1 MKNNLKNE
9 IYAEY
14 VNETDWYRFDINT
27 LCRKLGTDKEK
38 GLSDDAVKAK
48 RAAQGK
54 NDIFPY
60 AEEEKDNAPKTAFS
74 VLSVLLIICLSLSGF
89 LLNDMT
95 ALPAVILTVLGY
107 VAVLLMFFY
116 SKRNT
121 ASLAQYSIPNVR
133 VIRDGEM
140 YPVSQTKIVQGDL
153 IYLSEGDLVPCDGR
167 LVSASNLKVLEKN
180 ISGGDGVK
188 DADFYEK
195 LNGLDTS
202 MQKNMVFARSAVAS
216 GSCYMIACDTGEH
229 TLPVRRGIKAKAAG
243 SAALDIFTIVARL
256 SRIYAVICSIVLFTV
271 TAVSYA
277 RGGEDTIFS
286 TFLLLLSVAASSYCE
301 LLCAFAYAAVSYGI
315 SSANEKKGAYDTG
328 IVIKN
333 LSAVKRLRELSCLM
347 VPKSGGICERRIVA
361 EKIYTND
368 RELDITEE
376 NTDKL
381 RRTIYIALSTFG
393 GHENHAKSQTA
404 MTQEQDSIYELMKTL
419 GISISDVELSMVP
432 LDYSAGDGEHMFD
445 VALVMYR
452 GQYMTCVRGS
462 AAQIVNRCT
471 RRISNGTPVPL
482 SRDGVEDLL
491 SKADEYEGMAYRVLA
506 IATKPS
512 KYNNLQRTS
521 YAEDDLCFEG
531 FIIMREPYAEN
542 SAEAVEALDGI
553 GVKTVMFCDDMTAQ
567 SVNLA
572 KKLGICRDEAQML
585 SAPEFVASNI
595 NIIDLKMMSY
605 RLFRGL
611 GSRQKRY
618 VADSYLAA
626 GEHVGVIGQHLYD
639 ISLMN
644 GTDTVGFAA
653 NLMLSSKKGKG
664 GEEIKTARYSS
675 EGSEALKRAAD
686 VIIRPVDRYGNG
698 GIYAAYEA
706 ILAARKVCNN
716 VRNILCYI
724 LASNAAR
731 LLIALV
737 SVFTGLA
744 GLSPLQMIFSGI
756 VVDLLAVICMCGA
769 DNKKLSK
776 DADLFKIATENRVK
790 TIIMSV
796 ASGLVCGG
804 FALGG
809 SAIAAAMNH
818 GAGSVSA
825 VCFTSLILLQ
835 LCGCFELM
843 RGRFG
848 FFDGMNSIYIIC
860 SIIVTEYL
868 ALSAIFP
875 TFFTNYLTGTIYTS
889 GIIICVIPAVLFVA
903 VCAVIRKIKN
913 NTVKKK
919 EASE

>member
-1 MKNNLKNE
+1 MKNNVKNYA
-9 IYAEY
+9 YAEY
-14 VNETDWYRFDINT
+14 VSETDWYRYDINT

-38 GLSDDAVKAK
+38 GLTDDAVKAK

-60 AEEEKDNAPKTAFS
+60 AEDEKDNAPKTAFS
-74 VLSVLLIICLSLSGF
+74 VLSVLLIICLTLAGF

-107 VAVLLMFFY
+107 IAVLLMFFY
-116 SKRNT
+116 AKRNT
-121 ASLAQYSIPNVR
+121 ESLSQYSIPNVR
-133 VIRDGEM
+133 VIREGEM

-180 ISGGDGVK
+180 ISGGDGIK

-195 LNGLDTS
+195 LNGLDTAS
-202 MQKNMVFARSAVAS
+202 QKNMVFARSAVAS

-243 SAALDIFTIVARL
+243 SAALDIFTIVSKL
-256 SRIYAVICSIVLFTV
+256 SRIYAVICSIVLFTM
-271 TAVSYA
+271 TAVSYI
-277 RGGEDTIFS
+277 RGGESNIFS

-333 LSAVKRLRELSCLM
+333 LSAVKRLRELTCLM

-361 EKIYTND
+361 EKVYTND
-368 RELDITEE
+368 RELDVTKE
-376 NTDKL
+376 NTDRL

-393 GHENHAKSQTA
+393 GHEKHAKSQTA
-404 MTQEQDSIYELMKTL
+404 MTQEQDAVYELMYTL
-419 GISISDVELSMVP
+419 GISISDVEQSMIP
-432 LDYSAGDGEHMFD
+432 LDHSAGEGEHMFD
-445 VALVMYR
+445 VALVSYK

-462 AAQIVNRCT
+462 AAQIVNRCS
-471 RRISNGTPVPL
+471 RRISNGTPIPL
-482 SRDGVEDLL
+482 SRDGIDDLL
-491 SKADEYEGMAYRVLA
+491 AKAEEYESMAYRVLA
-506 IATKPS
+506 VATKPS
-512 KYNNLQRTS
+512 KYNNLQLTG
-521 YAEDDLCFEG
+521 YTEDDLCFEG
-531 FIIMREPYAEN
+531 YIIMREPYAEN
-542 SAEAVEALDGI
+542 SAQTVAALKSI

-572 KKLGICRDEAQML
+572 KKLGICQGNGQIV
-585 SAPEFVASNI
+585 SAPEVVNSNG
-595 NIIDLKMMSY
+595 NIIDLRIKSST
-605 RLFRGL
+605 LFLGL
-611 GSRQKRY
+611 GSKQKRH
-618 VADSYLAA
+618 VMDTYLTAE
-626 GEHVGVIGQHLYD
+626 EHIGVVGQHLYD

-644 GTDTVGFAA
+644 GTNTVGFAA
-653 NLMLSSKKGKG
+653 NLMLSSKKGKD

-686 VIIRPVDRYGNG
+686 VIIRPVDRQGNG
-698 GIYAAYEA
+698 GINAAYEA

-716 VRNILCYI
+716 VRNIICYI

-737 SVFTGLA
+737 SVFTGLG

-756 VVDLLAVICMCGA
+756 AVDLLAVICMCTA

-776 DADLFKIATENRVK
+776 DEDLFKTANEKRLK
-790 TIIMSV
+790 TALMSV
-796 ASGLVCGG
+796 ASGLVCGCL
-804 FALGG
+804 ALGG
-809 SAIAAAMNH
+809 AAVAAAVDRS
-818 GAGSVSA
+818 GGSVSA

-835 LCGCFELM
+835 LCGCLELM

-848 FFDGMNSIYIIC
+848 FFDGMSSVYIIC
-860 SIIVTEYL
+860 MIIVTEYL

-875 TFFTNYLTGTIYTS
+875 TFFTNYLTGTVYTS
-889 GIIICVIPAVLFVA
+889 GIVICLIPAVLFVA
-903 VCAVIRKIKN
+903 ACAVIRNVKN
-913 NTVKKK
+913 RLVRKK